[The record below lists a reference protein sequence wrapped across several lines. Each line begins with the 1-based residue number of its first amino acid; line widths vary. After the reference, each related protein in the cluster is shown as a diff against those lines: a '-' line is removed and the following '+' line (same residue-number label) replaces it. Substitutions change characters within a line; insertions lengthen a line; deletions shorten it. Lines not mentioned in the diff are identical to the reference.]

1 MRLRY
6 AQLGKEIA
14 VTETKPGHKYL
25 HDAKQQMQAAQE
37 IIHELLD
44 GPDQVDQARL
54 SEAAKAL
61 RTALRLI
68 DPDMD
73 VEKL

>member
-1 MRLRY
+1 MP
-6 AQLGKEIA
+6 E
-14 VTETKPGHKYL
+14 VKPGHKYP
-25 HDAKQQMQAAQE
+25 HDARQHTQTAQE

-44 GPDQVDQARL
+44 GPEQVDQARL

-61 RTALRLI
+61 RIALRLI

>member
-1 MRLRY
+1 MIDR
-6 AQLGKEIA
+6 
-14 VTETKPGHKYL
+14 KPGFKFL
-25 HDAKQQMQAAQE
+25 HEAKQHTQTAQD

-44 GPDQVDQARL
+44 GPDQVDQAKL
-54 SEAAKAL
+54 AEAARAL
-61 RTALRLI
+61 RVALRLI

>member
-1 MRLRY
+1 M
-6 AQLGKEIA
+6 
-14 VTETKPGHKYL
+14 TEHKPGFKFL
-25 HDAKQQMQAAQE
+25 HDAQQHTQTAQD

-44 GPDQVDQARL
+44 GSDQVDQAKL
-54 SEAAKAL
+54 AEAARAL
-61 RTALRLI
+61 RIALRLI

>member
-1 MRLRY
+1 M
-6 AQLGKEIA
+6 
-14 VTETKPGHKYL
+14 TEHKPGHKFL
-25 HDAKQQMQAAQE
+25 HEAKQHTQTAQD

-44 GPDQVDQARL
+44 GPDQVDQAKL
-54 SEAAKAL
+54 AEAAKAL
-61 RTALRLI
+61 RVALRLI

>member
-1 MRLRY
+1 MDM
-6 AQLGKEIA
+6 GEIA
-14 VTETKPGHKYL
+14 VTEHKPGHKCL
-25 HDAKQQMQAAQE
+25 HEAQHHTRSAQE

-44 GPDQVDQARL
+44 GPDEVDQTRL
-54 SEAAKAL
+54 DEAAKAL
-61 RTALRLI
+61 RIALRLI